1 MRMKAGIVMSDLI
14 HAGSALMTIIANGQS
29 RVVKVG
35 CTIEDLLRDLAIVP
49 ARVVAQLDGV
59 IVPRDEFDQAVLQEG
74 SKLEIVTL
82 VGGG

>member
-1 MRMKAGIVMSDLI
+1 MSEMI
-14 HAGSALMTIIANGQS
+14 HAGSASMTIIANGQP

-35 CTIEDLLRDLAIVP
+35 CTIGDLLRDLAIVP
-49 ARVVAQLDGV
+49 RRVVAKLDGV
-59 IVPRDEFDQAVLQEG
+59 IVARSEFDHAVLQEG